1 MKLILSIWKTATLSI
16 GPLQI
21 TNIES
26 LNFIRCPPYIH
37 KFVIDQ
43 STFEYNACRRERID
57 NVFKGEAN
65 PGQFYFKLY
74 KALLRSIL

>member
-1 MKLILSIWKTATLSI
+1 MKLILSIWKTATLST

-43 STFEYNACRRERID
+43 STFEYSACKE
-57 NVFKGEAN
+57 NV
-65 PGQFYFKLY
+65 
-74 KALLRSIL
+74 